1 VFCKKIAP
9 LSVFVMLF
17 VFLTACQKKEF
28 RPLAFETATQEDTLE
43 EQQAPQELRI
53 GILLPL
59 SGSASKLGDAMR
71 QAAVLAQF
79 EFGGDHLILQFY
91 DTKGTPEGAKMAAYR
106 ALEEKSRVFIGPV
119 FSKEV
124 EAVGQIALDYQIPV
138 LSFTSDISVLSLGVW
153 TTGLS
158 PEDQVRRIIS
168 YACEQGKRK
177 LAVMYPSTPSGE
189 LSLSAAEKSAQSC
202 EGMEIV
208 RSVSYAAG
216 TINFDPAVVKLV
228 SRDIVNFLNKKES
241 EKTPEEV
248 LMAAEFVGP
257 PLEKVPMSNLLDFD
271 ALFIADDGNRLKS
284 VASLLSFY
292 DVTAK
297 VVPFL
302 GSSLWQDESLSQETA
317 LIGGLFPSLTQ
328 NGYKAFVKKYEEAYG
343 EKPLALSGYA
353 YESVA
358 LVSML
363 SKKAEEEK
371 KSFEEILL
379 NPNGFKG
386 IYGLFR
392 LLPNGQVERMMNIS
406 RILPRGR
413 FQIIQTAPVAF
424 PKPEEEE
431 PILEEESS
439 LSE

>member
-1 VFCKKIAP
+1 
-9 LSVFVMLF
+9 M
-17 VFLTACQKKEF
+17 
-28 RPLAFETATQEDTLE
+28 
-43 EQQAPQELRI
+43 
-53 GILLPL
+53 
-59 SGSASKLGDAMR
+59 
-71 QAAVLAQF
+71 
-79 EFGGDHLILQFY
+79 
-91 DTKGTPEGAKMAAYR
+91 
-106 ALEEKSRVFIGPV
+106 
-119 FSKEV
+119 
-124 EAVGQIALDYQIPV
+124 
-138 LSFTSDISVLSLGVW
+138 
-153 TTGLS
+153 
-158 PEDQVRRIIS
+158 
-168 YACEQGKRK
+168 
-177 LAVMYPSTPSGE
+177 
-189 LSLSAAEKSAQSC
+189 
-202 EGMEIV
+202 
-208 RSVSYAAG
+208 
-216 TINFDPAVVKLV
+216 
-228 SRDIVNFLNKKES
+228 
-241 EKTPEEV
+241 
-248 LMAAEFVGP
+248 
-257 PLEKVPMSNLLDFD
+257 
-271 ALFIADDGNRLKS
+271 
-284 VASLLSFY
+284 ASLLSFY